1 MLVTQ
6 KRKFQVTKRD
16 LEMLASVVVAR
27 YLTAEA
33 LEWLH
38 FAT

>member
-1 MLVTQ
+1 MPVTQ

-16 LEMLASVVVAR
+16 PDMLASIVVAR
-27 YLTAEA
+27 YLTAEM

-38 FAT
+38 WPT